1 MINNCNNLV
10 ASSKW
15 RAKIALSKGKNVPH
29 YTTNAASLTDRQ
41 PLIQPMKLTLRTPLL
56 LPLSAAIALLSNS
69 TTEAASYPSLILSDN
84 PVAYYRLED
93 LSGATI
99 SDATTNHFDGNITSI
114 TQLDG
119 ITVFPQF
126 GLPGITT
133 NSSLFKTSDNP
144 VGNGNIDIPV
154 NATMNPTTD
163 GTHGAAF
170 TAECW
175 VQPNTQPGSYEVPLA
190 NFGRYNQ
197 PAPYN
202 NASGWNFYQ
211 TPGPSS
217 TWAFQMKPAPGYL
230 GTGYA
235 ITLLQWYHL
244 VVAFNGTNVSV
255 YINGVP
261 QFTVNA
267 AGYLANDGSADL
279 VIGQGPATG
288 FLAFDG
294 GIDEVALYTY
304 ALSPAQV
311 LAHYQLGTNSFRA
324 VPTPPSFLSQ
334 PPATPSAY
342 SGTQVTLGVTASGTT
357 PLSYQWKKGNTP
369 IAGATS
375 STYSFVCHYPA
386 DDQASF
392 SVVVTNAVGITNSTA
407 ATLTVLTNLN
417 VTHDPFSIT
426 RRVGGYAAFRA
437 VANGAVPI
445 TYQWSKS
452 TDGGTTFTPI
462 AGATSDTLWLSNV
475 QLTND
480 QSLYSAHVAG
490 PFGNVDTAPA
500 TLTVISRTNTV
511 PITGYARV
519 VTADKPVGYWR
530 LDEAADSTI
539 ATDAVGSFDGAYLGT
554 PLGFSYPAGVPHDTN
569 LALHVTNTANVNIP
583 YALELNPV
591 TGPWSTEFWI
601 QPTSLDANN
610 FHTPISSE
618 DNTGLLGTTLFGWN
632 IYQHVAGVWTWNV
645 YSGGGGGSFTS
656 EFTDNPIVPGT
667 WYHMVLTDD
676 LTTLRWYSNGRL
688 VLTLS
693 RAGVGFIPNG
703 LNGDPAVAGG
713 PLVLGQRSDGAYG
726 GFDGGVDEVAVYNY
740 VLSPDQIKNHF
751 LNTTK
756 LTITKSGGNSV
767 LTWGVGTLQSSTSVG
782 GPYSNVAGATS
793 PYTNAISGASKFY
806 RVQVQ

>member
-1 MINNCNNLV
+1 
-10 ASSKW
+10 
-15 RAKIALSKGKNVPH
+15 
-29 YTTNAASLTDRQ
+29 
-41 PLIQPMKLTLRTPLL
+41 MKSTLLTPLL

-69 TTEAASYPSLILSDN
+69 GAEAASYPSLILSDN
-84 PVAYYRLED
+84 PVAYYRLEE
-93 LSGATI
+93 LSGDTI
-99 SDATTNHFDGNITSI
+99 SDATTNHFDGNITRI
-114 TQLDG
+114 TQNDG
-119 ITVFPQF
+119 ITIFPQF

-133 NSSLFKTSDNP
+133 NSALFKTSDNP
-144 VGNGNIDIPV
+144 AGNGNIDIPV

-163 GTHGAAF
+163 GTNGAAF

-175 VQPNTQPGSYEVPLA
+175 VQANTQPVGVQSYEVPVA
-190 NFGRYNQ
+190 DFGRYNQ
-197 PAPYN
+197 PSPYGG
-202 NASGWNFYQ
+202 ASGWNFYQ
-211 TPGPSS
+211 TPGPAS
-217 TWAFQMKPAPGYL
+217 TWAFNMKPLPGFL
-230 GTGYA
+230 GSGYV

-244 VVAFNGTNVSV
+244 VAAFDGTNVAFYV
-255 YINGVP
+255 NGAQ
-261 QFTVNA
+261 QFSVNA
-267 AGYLANDGSADL
+267 AGYFANNGSADL

-288 FLAFDG
+288 YLPFDG
-294 GIDEVALYTY
+294 GVDEVALYTY

-334 PPATPSAY
+334 PPTAPSAY
-342 SGTQVTLGVTASGTT
+342 AGTPVTLGVTASGTT
-357 PLSYQWKKGNTP
+357 PLRYQWQKGNVP
-369 IAGATS
+369 IPGATS

-392 SVVVTNAVGITNSTA
+392 SVVVTNAVGLTNSTT

-417 VTHDPFSIT
+417 MLHDPFSIT
-426 RRVGGYAAFRA
+426 RRVGSYAAFRVA
-437 VANGAVPI
+437 ANGAAPI

-452 TDGGTTFTPI
+452 TDGGSSFTPI
-462 AGATSDTLWLSNV
+462 AGATNDTLWVSNV
-475 QLTND
+475 QPSDD
-480 QSLYSAHVAG
+480 QSLYMAHVTG
-490 PFGNVDTAPA
+490 PFGNADSAPA
-500 TLTVISRTNTV
+500 ALSVVSRATTV

-519 VTADKPVGYWR
+519 VAADKPVAYWR
-530 LDEAADSTI
+530 LDESATNTI

-554 PLGFSYPAGVPHDTN
+554 PLTFGYPTGIPHETN
-569 LALHVTNTANVNIP
+569 FAIHVTNTAIVSIP

-601 QPTSLDANN
+601 QPTSLDGAN

-676 LTTLRWYSNGRL
+676 LTTMRWYSNGRL
-688 VLTLS
+688 VLSMS
-693 RAGVGFIPNG
+693 RAGLGFIPNG
-703 LNGDPAVAGG
+703 INGDPAVAGG
-713 PLVLGQRSDGAYG
+713 PLVIGQRSDGVYG
-726 GFDGGVDEVAVYNY
+726 NWDGGVDDVAVYNY
-740 VLSPDQIKNHF
+740 VLTPDQIKNHF

-756 LTITKSGGNSV
+756 LTIAKSGSNAV

-782 GPYSNVAGATS
+782 GPYSNVGGATS
-793 PYTNAISGASKFY
+793 PYTNAISGAKIFY